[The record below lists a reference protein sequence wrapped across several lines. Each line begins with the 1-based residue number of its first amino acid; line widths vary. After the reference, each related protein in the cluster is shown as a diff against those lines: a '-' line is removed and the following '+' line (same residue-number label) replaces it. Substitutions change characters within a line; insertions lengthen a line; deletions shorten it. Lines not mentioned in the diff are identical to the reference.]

1 MCTLFIHRS
10 KNSDW
15 PILIANNRDE
25 YLARTFKSP
34 GYHWNN
40 NIFAGKDISKGGSW
54 LGLNENG
61 LCAAILNRAS
71 NELKNKNLNSRGK
84 IIIDILKKSDAKSA
98 LKYIESSFKKDTRFF
113 NLFISDYKNAFWI
126 KYNQNEFKSF
136 VVPYGFSIIDNYD
149 LNDNKSP
156 KQKLYRDIF
165 LKKKIPNPSIN
176 YFKSWQELLF
186 LEEKYNNIN
195 LSSVFVKDKNNN
207 YGTVCSSIIGLPN
220 KKNIKNNMVWL
231 YSEYKSSFNHLL

>member
-25 YLARTFKSP
+25 YLARSFKSP

-40 NIFAGKDISKGGSW
+40 SIFAGKDILEGGSW

-71 NELKNKNLNSRGK
+71 NKLKDKNLNSRGK

-98 LKYIESSFKKDTRFF
+98 LKYIESYFKKDTRFF
-113 NLFISDYKNAFWI
+113 NLFISDYKNAFWV
-126 KYNQNEFKSF
+126 KYDQNKFESF
-136 VVPYGFSIIDNYD
+136 EVPYGFSIIDNHD

-165 LKKKIPNPSIN
+165 LKKKLPNPSIN

-186 LEEKYNNIN
+186 QEYKYNNITS
-195 LSSVFVKDKNNN
+195 SSVFVKDKNKN

-220 KKNIKNNMVWL
+220 KKKIKNNMVWL

>member
-25 YLARTFKSP
+25 YLSRTFKPP

-40 NIFAGKDISKGGSW
+40 SIFAGKDISEGGSW

-61 LCAAILNRAS
+61 LCAAILNRVS
-71 NELKNKNLNSRGK
+71 NNLKNKNLKSRGK
-84 IIIDILKKSDAKSA
+84 IIIDILKKNTAKSG
-98 LKYIESSFKKDTRFF
+98 LKYFKSYFKKNTRFF

-126 KYNQNEFKSF
+126 KYDQNEFKSF

-156 KQKLYRDIF
+156 KQKLYRNIF

-186 LEEKYNNIN
+186 LENKYNNVN

-220 KKNIKNNMVWL
+220 KKKIKNNMVWL

>member
-25 YLARTFKSP
+25 YLSRTFKPP

-40 NIFAGKDISKGGSW
+40 SIFAGKDISGGGSW

-71 NELKNKNLNSRGK
+71 NKLKNKNLASRGK
-84 IIIDILKKSDAKSA
+84 IIINILKKPDAKSA
-98 LKYIESSFKKDTRFF
+98 LKYIESYFKKNTRFF

-126 KYNQNEFKSF
+126 KYDQNEFKSF
-136 VVPYGFSIIDNYD
+136 EVPYGFSIIDNYD
-149 LNDNKSP
+149 LNDNDSP

-165 LKKKIPNPSIN
+165 LKKKLPNPSIN

-186 LEEKYNNIN
+186 LEDKYNNVN

-220 KKNIKNNMVWL
+220 KKKIKNNMVWL

>member
-25 YLARTFKSP
+25 YLSRTFKPP

-40 NIFAGKDISKGGSW
+40 SIFAGKDTLEGGSW
-54 LGLNENG
+54 LGLNKSG

-71 NELKNKNLNSRGK
+71 YNLKNKNLKSRGK

-98 LKYIESSFKKDTRFF
+98 LKYIESYFKKDTRFF

-126 KYNQNEFKSF
+126 KYDQNEFKSF
-136 VVPYGFSIIDNYD
+136 EVPYGFSIIDNYD

-165 LKKKIPNPSIN
+165 LKKKLPNPSIN

-186 LEEKYNNIN
+186 QEYKYNNITS
-195 LSSVFVKDKNNN
+195 SSVFVKDKNKN

-220 KKNIKNNMVWL
+220 KKKIKNNMVWL

>member
-1 MCTLFIHRS
+1 MCTLFIYRS
-10 KNSDW
+10 KNTDW
-15 PILIANNRDE
+15 PVLIASNRDE
-25 YLARTFKSP
+25 YLARTFKPP

-40 NIFAGKDISKGGSW
+40 SIFAGKDILEGGSW

-71 NELKNKNLNSRGK
+71 YKLKDKNLNSRGK
-84 IIIDILKKSDAKSA
+84 IIIDILKKSDARSA
-98 LKYIESSFKKDTRFF
+98 LTYVKSYFKKNTRFF

-126 KYNQNEFKSF
+126 KYDQNEFKSF
-136 VVPYGFSIIDNYD
+136 EVPYGFSIIDNYD
-149 LNDNKSP
+149 LNDKKSP

-165 LKKKIPNPSIN
+165 LKKKLPNPSIN

-186 LEEKYNNIN
+186 LENKYNNVN

-220 KKNIKNNMVWL
+220 KKKIKNNMVWL

>member
-25 YLARTFKSP
+25 YLSRTFKSP

-40 NIFAGKDISKGGSW
+40 SIFAGKDISEGGSW

-61 LCAAILNRAS
+61 VCAAILNRVS
-71 NELKNKNLNSRGK
+71 NNLKNKNLKSRGK
-84 IIIDILKKSDAKSA
+84 IIIDILKKNTAKSG
-98 LKYIESSFKKDTRFF
+98 LKYFKSYFKKNTRFF
-113 NLFISDYKNAFWI
+113 NLFISDYKNSFWI
-126 KYNQNEFKSF
+126 KYDQNEFKSF
-136 VVPYGFSIIDNYD
+136 VVPYGFSIIDNYG
-149 LNDNKSP
+149 LNDDKSP

-165 LKKKIPNPSIN
+165 LKKKLPNPSIN

-186 LEEKYNNIN
+186 LEDKYNNVN

-220 KKNIKNNMVWL
+220 KKKIKNNMVWL

>member
-186 LEEKYNNIN
+186 LEKKYKNIN
-195 LSSVFVKDKNNN
+195 LSSVFVKDKDNN

-220 KKNIKNNMVWL
+220 KKKIKNNMVWL

>member
-84 IIIDILKKSDAKSA
+84 IIIDILNKSDAKSA

-126 KYNQNEFKSF
+126 KYDQNEFKSF

-156 KQKLYRDIF
+156 KQKLYRNIF

-186 LEEKYNNIN
+186 LEDKYDNVN

-220 KKNIKNNMVWL
+220 KKKIKNNMVWL

>member
-10 KNSDW
+10 RNSNW

-25 YLARTFKSP
+25 YLSRTFKSP

-40 NIFAGKDISKGGSW
+40 SIFAGKDISEGGSW

-71 NELKNKNLNSRGK
+71 TGLKKKNLNSRGK

-98 LKYIESSFKKDTRFF
+98 LEYIKSQFAKNTRFF

-126 KYNQNEFKSF
+126 KYDQNEFKSF
-136 VVPYGFSIIDNYD
+136 EVPYGFSIIDNYD
-149 LNDNKSP
+149 LNDNNSP
-156 KQKLYRDIF
+156 KQKIYRDIF
-165 LKKKIPNPSIN
+165 LKKKLPNPSIN
-176 YFKSWQELLF
+176 YFKSWQKLLF
-186 LEEKYNNIN
+186 LEEKYNSIN

-220 KKNIKNNMVWL
+220 KKKIKNNMVWL

>member
-25 YLARTFKSP
+25 YFSRTFKSP

-40 NIFAGKDISKGGSW
+40 SIFAGKDILEGGSW
-54 LGLNENG
+54 LGLNKNG
-61 LCAAILNRAS
+61 LCAAILNRDS
-71 NELKNKNLNSRGK
+71 NNLKNKNLKSRGK

-98 LKYIESSFKKDTRFF
+98 LEYIKSYFKKNTRFF
-113 NLFISDYKNAFWI
+113 NLFISDYEDAFWI
-126 KYNQNEFKSF
+126 KYDQNEFKSF
-136 VVPYGFSIIDNYD
+136 IVPYGFSIIDNYG
-149 LNDNKSP
+149 LNDDKSP

-165 LKKKIPNPSIN
+165 LKKNLPNPSIN

-195 LSSVFVKDKNNN
+195 LSSVFVKEQNKN

-220 KKNIKNNMVWL
+220 KKKIKNNMVWL
-231 YSEYKSSFNHLL
+231 YSEYKSSFKHLL

>member
-10 KNSDW
+10 KRSDW

-25 YLARTFKSP
+25 YLDRTFKSP

-40 NIFAGKDISKGGSW
+40 SIFAGKDISEGGTW

-61 LCAAILNRAS
+61 LCPAILNRAS
-71 NELKNKNLNSRGK
+71 NKLKDKNLNSRGK

-98 LKYIESSFKKDTRFF
+98 LKYIESYFKKDTRFF

-126 KYNQNEFKSF
+126 KYDQNEFKSF
-136 VVPYGFSIIDNYD
+136 EVPYGFSIIDNYD

-156 KQKLYRDIF
+156 KQKLYTDIF
-165 LKKKIPNPSIN
+165 LKRKLPNPSIN

-186 LEEKYNNIN
+186 LEDKYDNVN

-220 KKNIKNNMVWL
+220 KKKIKNNMVWL

>member
-25 YLARTFKSP
+25 YLSRTFKPP

-40 NIFAGKDISKGGSW
+40 SIFAGKDILEGGSW

-71 NELKNKNLNSRGK
+71 NKLKDKNLNSRGK

-98 LKYIESSFKKDTRFF
+98 LKYIESYFKKDTRFF

-126 KYNQNEFKSF
+126 KYDHNEFKSF
-136 VVPYGFSIIDNYD
+136 EVPYGFSIIDNYD

-165 LKKKIPNPSIN
+165 LKKKLPNPSIN

-186 LEEKYNNIN
+186 LEDKYNNVN

-220 KKNIKNNMVWL
+220 KKKIKNNMVWL

>member
-25 YLARTFKSP
+25 YLARTFKPP

-40 NIFAGKDISKGGSW
+40 SIFAGKDILEGGSW
-54 LGLNENG
+54 LGLNEYG

-71 NELKNKNLNSRGK
+71 DNLNNKNLESRGK
-84 IIIDILKKSDAKSA
+84 IIIDILKKHDARNA
-98 LKYIESSFKKDTRFF
+98 LKYIKSNFKKNTRFF

-126 KYNQNEFKSF
+126 KYDQNEFKSF

-165 LKKKIPNPSIN
+165 LKKKLPNPSIN

-186 LEEKYNNIN
+186 LEEKDNNSS

-220 KKNIKNNMVWL
+220 KKKIKNNMVWL
-231 YSEYKSSFNHLL
+231 YSEFKSSFNHLL

>member
-25 YLARTFKSP
+25 YLTRTFKSP

-40 NIFAGKDISKGGSW
+40 SIFAGKDISEGGSW
-54 LGLNENG
+54 LGLNKNG

-71 NELKNKNLNSRGK
+71 NKLKNKNLNSRGK

-98 LKYIESSFKKDTRFF
+98 LKYIESYFKKDTRFF

-126 KYNQNEFKSF
+126 KYDQNEFKSF

-165 LKKKIPNPSIN
+165 LNKKLPNPTIN
-176 YFKSWQELLF
+176 YFKSWQDLLF

-220 KKNIKNNMVWL
+220 KKKIKNNMVWL

>member
-40 NIFAGKDISKGGSW
+40 SIFAGKDILEGGSW

-71 NELKNKNLNSRGK
+71 NKLKDKNLNSRGK

-98 LKYIESSFKKDTRFF
+98 LKYIESYFKKDTRFF

-126 KYNQNEFKSF
+126 KYDQNELESF
-136 VVPYGFSIIDNYD
+136 EVPYGFSIIDNYD

-165 LKKKIPNPSIN
+165 LKKKLPNPSIN

-186 LEEKYNNIN
+186 LEDKYDNVN

-220 KKNIKNNMVWL
+220 KKKIKNNMVWL

>member
-10 KNSDW
+10 RNSNW

-25 YLARTFKSP
+25 YLSRTFKSP

-40 NIFAGKDISKGGSW
+40 SIFAGKDISEGGSW

-71 NELKNKNLNSRGK
+71 TGLKKKNLNSRGK

-98 LKYIESSFKKDTRFF
+98 LKYIESYFKKDTRFF

-126 KYNQNEFKSF
+126 KYDQNEFKSS

-149 LNDNKSP
+149 LNDDKSP

-165 LKKKIPNPSIN
+165 LKKKLPNPSIN

-186 LEEKYNNIN
+186 LEKKYNNDN
-195 LSSVFVKDKNNN
+195 LSSVFVKDENNN

-220 KKNIKNNMVWL
+220 KNKINNNMVWL
-231 YSEYKSSFNHLL
+231 YSEYKSTFNHLL

>member
-15 PILIANNRDE
+15 PILLANNRDE
-25 YLARTFKSP
+25 YLSRTFKPP

-40 NIFAGKDISKGGSW
+40 SIFAGKDILEGGSW

-71 NELKNKNLNSRGK
+71 NKLKDKNLNSRGK
-84 IIIDILKKSDAKSA
+84 INIDILKKSDAKSA
-98 LKYIESSFKKDTRFF
+98 LKYIESYFKKDTRFF

-126 KYNQNEFKSF
+126 KYDQNEFKSF
-136 VVPYGFSIIDNYD
+136 EVPYGFSIVDKYD
-149 LNDNKSP
+149 LNDKKSP

-165 LKKKIPNPSIN
+165 LKKKLPNPSIN

-186 LEEKYNNIN
+186 LEDKYDNVN

-220 KKNIKNNMVWL
+220 KKKINNNMVWL
-231 YSEYKSSFNHLL
+231 YSEYKNKFNHLL

>member
-34 GYHWNN
+34 GYHWNSS
-40 NIFAGKDISKGGSW
+40 IFAGKDILEGGSW
-54 LGLNENG
+54 LGLNKNG

-71 NELKNKNLNSRGK
+71 NKLKDKNLNSRGK

-98 LKYIESSFKKDTRFF
+98 LKYIESYFKKDTRFF

-126 KYNQNEFKSF
+126 KYDQDELRSF
-136 VVPYGFSIIDNYD
+136 EVPYGFSIIDNYG
-149 LNDNKSP
+149 LNDDKSP
-156 KQKLYRDIF
+156 KQKLYKDIF
-165 LKKKIPNPSIN
+165 LKKKLPNPSIN

-186 LEEKYNNIN
+186 LEKKYNNVN

-220 KKNIKNNMVWL
+220 KKKIKNNMVWL
-231 YSEYKSSFNHLL
+231 YSEYKNSFNHLL

>member
-25 YLARTFKSP
+25 YLSRTFKSP

-40 NIFAGKDISKGGSW
+40 NIFAGKDISEGGTW

-71 NELKNKNLNSRGK
+71 NNLKSKNLKSRGK
-84 IIIDILKKSDAKSA
+84 IIIDILKNPDAKSA
-98 LKYIESSFKKDTRFF
+98 LKHIKSYFKKNTRFF
-113 NLFISDYKNAFWI
+113 NLFISDYKNAFCI
-126 KYNQNEFKSF
+126 KYDQDEFKSF
-136 VVPYGFSIIDNYD
+136 EVPYGFSIIDNYD

-165 LKKKIPNPSIN
+165 LKKKLPNPSIN

-186 LEEKYNNIN
+186 LEDKYNNVN
-195 LSSVFVKDKNNN
+195 LSSVFIKDKNNN

-220 KKNIKNNMVWL
+220 KKKIKNNMVWL

>member
-10 KNSDW
+10 KNSNW

-40 NIFAGKDISKGGSW
+40 SIFAGKDILAGGSW

-71 NELKNKNLNSRGK
+71 NKLKDKNLNSRGK
-84 IIIDILKKSDAKSA
+84 IIIDILKESDAKSA
-98 LKYIESSFKKDTRFF
+98 LKYIESYFKKDTRFF

-126 KYNQNEFKSF
+126 KYDQNEFKSF
-136 VVPYGFSIIDNYD
+136 VVPYGFSIIDNYG
-149 LNDNKSP
+149 LNDDKSP

-165 LKKKIPNPSIN
+165 LKKKLPNPSIN

-186 LEEKYNNIN
+186 QEDKYNNIN

-220 KKNIKNNMVWL
+220 KKKIKNNMVWL
-231 YSEYKSSFNHLL
+231 YSEYKSSFSHLL

>member
-25 YLARTFKSP
+25 YLSRTFKSP

-40 NIFAGKDISKGGSW
+40 SIFAGKDISEGGSW

-71 NELKNKNLNSRGK
+71 DNLQNRNLKSRGK
-84 IIIDILKKSDAKSA
+84 IVIDILKKPNAESA
-98 LKYIESSFKKDTRFF
+98 LDFVKSHFKKNTRFF
-113 NLFISDYKNAFWI
+113 NLFISDYKNAFCI
-126 KYNQNEFKSF
+126 KYDQDEFKSF
-136 VVPYGFSIIDNYD
+136 IIPYGFSIIDNYG
-149 LNDNKSP
+149 LNNNKSP
-156 KQKLYRDIF
+156 KQKLYRDVF
-165 LKKKIPNPSIN
+165 LKRTLPNPSIN

-220 KKNIKNNMVWL
+220 KKKIKNNMVWL
-231 YSEYKSSFNHLL
+231 YSEYKSSFSHLL

>member
-34 GYHWNN
+34 GYHWNSS
-40 NIFAGKDISKGGSW
+40 IFAGKDILEGGSW
-54 LGLNENG
+54 LGLNKNG
-61 LCAAILNRAS
+61 LCAAILNRPS
-71 NELKNKNLNSRGK
+71 NKLKDRNLNSRGK

-98 LKYIESSFKKDTRFF
+98 LKYIESYFKKDTRFF

-126 KYNQNEFKSF
+126 KYDQNEFKSF

-156 KQKLYRDIF
+156 KQKLYKDIF
-165 LKKKIPNPSIN
+165 LKKKLPDPSIN
-176 YFKSWQELLF
+176 YFNSWQELLF
-186 LEEKYNNIN
+186 LEDKYNNVN

-220 KKNIKNNMVWL
+220 KKKIKNNMVWL

>member
-25 YLARTFKSP
+25 YLSRTFKPP

-40 NIFAGKDISKGGSW
+40 SIFAGKDILEGGSW
-54 LGLNENG
+54 LGLNKSG

-71 NELKNKNLNSRGK
+71 YNLKNKNLKSRGK
-84 IIIDILKKSDAKSA
+84 IIIDILKKSDARSA
-98 LKYIESSFKKDTRFF
+98 LKYVKSYFKKNTRFF
-113 NLFISDYKNAFWI
+113 NLFISDYKDAFWI
-126 KYNQNEFKSF
+126 KYSQNEFKSF
-136 VVPYGFSIIDNYD
+136 IVPYGFSIIDNYG
-149 LNDNKSP
+149 LNDNNSP
-156 KQKLYRDIF
+156 KQKLYRNIF
-165 LKKKIPNPSIN
+165 LKKKLPNPSIN
-176 YFKSWQELLF
+176 YFKSWQDLLF

-195 LSSVFVKDKNNN
+195 LSSVFVKEQNNN

-220 KKNIKNNMVWL
+220 KKKIKNNMVWL

>member
-10 KNSDW
+10 KNTDW
-15 PILIANNRDE
+15 PLLIATNRDE
-25 YLARTFKSP
+25 YLSRIFKPP
-34 GYHWNN
+34 GYYWNN
-40 NIFAGKDISKGGSW
+40 SIFAGKDISKGGSW

-61 LCAAILNRAS
+61 LCAAILNRMT
-71 NELKNKNLNSRGK
+71 NNLKNKKLKSRGQ
-84 IIIDILKKSDAKSA
+84 IIIDVLKKPDAKSA
-98 LKYIESSFKKDTRFF
+98 LKYIKSIFKKNTRFF

-126 KYNQNEFKSF
+126 KYDQNEFKSYT
-136 VVPYGFSIIDNYD
+136 VPYGFSIIDNYG

-156 KQKLYRDIF
+156 KQILYRDIF
-165 LKKKIPNPSIN
+165 LQKKLPNPSIN

-186 LEEKYNNIN
+186 LEEKYNNVN

-220 KKNIKNNMVWL
+220 KKKIKNNMVWL

>member
-25 YLARTFKSP
+25 YLSRIFKSP

-40 NIFAGKDISKGGSW
+40 GIFAGKDISEGGSW

-61 LCAAILNRAS
+61 VCAAILNRVS
-71 NELKNKNLNSRGK
+71 NNLKNKNLKSRGK
-84 IIIDILKKSDAKSA
+84 IIIDILKKPDAQSA
-98 LKYIESSFKKDTRFF
+98 LKYVKSNFKKNTRFF

-126 KYNQNEFKSF
+126 KYDQDEFKSY

-156 KQKLYRDIF
+156 KQKLYRNIF
-165 LKKKIPNPSIN
+165 LKKKLPNTSIN

-186 LEEKYNNIN
+186 LEDKYNNVN

-220 KKNIKNNMVWL
+220 KKKIKNNMVWL

>member
-10 KNSDW
+10 RNSNW

-25 YLARTFKSP
+25 YLSRTFKSP

-40 NIFAGKDISKGGSW
+40 SIFAGKDISEGGSW

-61 LCAAILNRAS
+61 LCAVILNRAS
-71 NELKNKNLNSRGK
+71 TGLKKKNLNSRGK

-98 LKYIESSFKKDTRFF
+98 LQYIKSQFAKNTRFF

-126 KYNQNEFKSF
+126 KYDQNEFKSF

-149 LNDNKSP
+149 LNDDKSP

-165 LKKKIPNPSIN
+165 LKKKLPNPSIN

-186 LEEKYNNIN
+186 LEKKYNNDN
-195 LSSVFVKDKNNN
+195 LSSVFVKDENNN

-220 KKNIKNNMVWL
+220 KNKIKNNMVWL
-231 YSEYKSSFNHLL
+231 YSEYKSTFNHLL

>member
-10 KNSDW
+10 KNSNW

-25 YLARTFKSP
+25 YLSRTFKPP

-40 NIFAGKDISKGGSW
+40 SIFAGKDILEGGSW
-54 LGLNENG
+54 LGLNKSG

-71 NELKNKNLNSRGK
+71 NNLKNKNLKSRGK

-98 LKYIESSFKKDTRFF
+98 LKYIESYFKKDTRFF

-126 KYNQNEFKSF
+126 KYDQNEFKSF
-136 VVPYGFSIIDNYD
+136 EVPYGFSIIDNYD

-165 LKKKIPNPSIN
+165 LKKKLPNPSIN
-176 YFKSWQELLF
+176 SFKSWQELLF
-186 LEEKYNNIN
+186 LEEKYNNLN

-220 KKNIKNNMVWL
+220 KKKIKNNMVWL